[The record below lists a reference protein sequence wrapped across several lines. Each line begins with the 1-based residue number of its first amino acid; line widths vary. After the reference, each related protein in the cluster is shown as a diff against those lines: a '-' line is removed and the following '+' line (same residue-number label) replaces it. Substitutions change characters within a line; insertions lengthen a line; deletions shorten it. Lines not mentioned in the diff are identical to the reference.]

1 MAKKITFQTIADE
14 LNVSKGLVSLAM
26 RNKYGVSEEMRSKI
40 VLKAIELGYE
50 FKQNM
55 QKQKK
60 NITLLVKNMG
70 ILNEDFWRR
79 CILGI
84 ETECANE
91 NVGFTIL
98 GWMSL
103 NDGEDISMN
112 ILSEK
117 CQGLIVLNQC
127 QRSIVERISRLSIP
141 IVFVDMINPLEV
153 SSDQVMANNFN
164 AGMQAVNYLLEKGHR
179 NILLFGNIDYS
190 FSFLQRYYGCMKAI
204 KRAQKRG
211 EPVSHVNI
219 IDCVKTHLIDDVYQ
233 DDESD
238 LCNDAA
244 LCRYLEENGEM
255 TAIVCFNDS
264 ILRRVL
270 SILKKRRLCVPED
283 ISLISIDN
291 VQCSEDNDI
300 TSVDI
305 PKSELGVQAVR
316 MLMERIENRRTNS
329 VSLELNTTIAERNS
343 VKDLNHE
350 KN

>member
-1 MAKKITFQTIADE
+1 MAKKVTFQTIADE
-14 LNVSKGLVSLAM
+14 LGVSKGLVSLAM

-50 FKQNM
+50 FRRQD
-55 QKQKK
+55 QRQKK

-84 ETECANE
+84 ETECAN
-91 NVGFTIL
+91 NNLLFTIQ
-98 GWMSL
+98 GWM
-103 NDGEDISMN
+103 NMHGGEDISMS

-117 CQGLIVLNQC
+117 CRGLIVLNQC
-127 QRSIVERISRLSIP
+127 HRSVVEKISKLGLP

-153 SSDQVMANNFN
+153 SADQVMANNFN
-164 AGMQAVNYLLEKGHR
+164 AGMQAVNYLFAKGHR

-211 EPVSHVNI
+211 ENVSHVNI
-219 IDCVKTHLIDDVYQ
+219 IDCVKPHMVDDVYW
-233 DDESD
+233 DDETD
-238 LCNDAA
+238 LCNDEA
-244 LCRYLEENGEM
+244 LDAYLQGGGDV

-270 SILKKRRLCVPED
+270 AIFKKRGLRIPDD

-291 VQCSEDNDI
+291 VQCSEDNGI

-305 PKSELGVQAVR
+305 PKAELGVQAVR
-316 MLMERIENRRTNS
+316 MLMDRIENRRTHS